1 MKRVS
6 YAEQTFGTDDHL
18 ADLVLEYARLLARG
32 DSSDTVT
39 LPARTE
45 AGLIEPITLLIGPA
59 SQITA
64 WPEDGPFEADA
75 DVAAAVAD
83 LEHRIRA
90 RTTFIVQS
98 DEDPGP
104 SLDEFDDLA

>member
-6 YAEQTFGTDDHL
+6 YAESSFATDDRL
-18 ADLVLEYARLLARG
+18 ADLVLEYARLLAREG
-32 DSSDTVT
+32 TSDTITIPGRVGDG
-39 LPARTE
+39 E
-45 AGLIEPITLLIGPA
+45 VEPISLLVGPA

-64 WPEDGPFEADA
+64 WAEDGSFPGEVQEA
-75 DVAAAVAD
+75 VTE

-90 RTTFIVQS
+90 RTTFIVAS
-98 DEDPGP
+98 AEDPGA

>member
-1 MKRVS
+1 MKRIS
-6 YAEQTFGTDDHL
+6 YAEHVFATDDHL

-39 LPARTE
+39 VPGRTQT
-45 AGLIEPITLLIGPA
+45 GSIEPITLLIGPA

-64 WPEDGPFEADA
+64 WPEDGLFDTDVSDA
-75 DVAAAVAD
+75 VRD

-90 RTTFIVQS
+90 RTTYIVAT